1 MSWIQKAFGSDVE
14 VAGNP
19 EGSPRSGAFEV
30 TDDAGTVYWSKLS
43 GQGFPTEDELVAA
56 MREKGFSE

>member
-1 MSWIQKAFGSDVE
+1 ME